1 MIHNRS
7 IKKYLRRVRSMLP
20 CSRKMKKRTMEQIRK
35 EVTLFL
41 TDHPEADYNAVISH
55 FGEPETIAA
64 AYVESMGTAEI
75 LRKLRIRRRIVSAV
89 AIVLAF
95 VVITWATFVTWAIH
109 KNESIDSGYL
119 TVTIE

>member
-75 LRKLRIRRRIVSAV
+75 LRKLHIRRRIVSAV

-95 VVITWATFVTWAIH
+95 VVITWATVVTWEIHSNTVENGGFAIV
-109 KNESIDSGYL
+109 SID
-119 TVTIE
+119 

>member
-20 CSRKMKKRTMEQIRK
+20 CSRKMKKRSMEQIRK

-95 VVITWATFVTWAIH
+95 VVITWAMVVTWEIHRNTVENGGFAIV
-109 KNESIDSGYL
+109 SID
-119 TVTIE
+119 

>member
-1 MIHNRS
+1 
-7 IKKYLRRVRSMLP
+7 
-20 CSRKMKKRTMEQIRK
+20 MEQIRK

-95 VVITWATFVTWAIH
+95 VVITWATTVTLEILR
-109 KNESIDSGYL
+109 NESIRDGVVV
-119 TVTIE
+119 VTMD

>member
-1 MIHNRS
+1 
-7 IKKYLRRVRSMLP
+7 
-20 CSRKMKKRTMEQIRK
+20 MKKRTMEQIRK

-95 VVITWATFVTWAIH
+95 VVITWAMVVTWEIHRNTVENEGFAIV
-109 KNESIDSGYL
+109 SID
-119 TVTIE
+119 

>member
-20 CSRKMKKRTMEQIRK
+20 CSRKMKKRSMEQIRK

-75 LRKLRIRRRIVSAV
+75 LRKLHIRRRIVSAV

-95 VVITWATFVTWAIH
+95 VVITWATTVTLEILR
-109 KNESIDSGYL
+109 NESIRDGVVV
-119 TVTIE
+119 VTMD

>member
-20 CSRKMKKRTMEQIRK
+20 CSRKMKKRSMEQIRK

-95 VVITWATFVTWAIH
+95 VAITWATVVTWEIHRNTVENEGFAIV
-109 KNESIDSGYL
+109 SID
-119 TVTIE
+119 

>member
-7 IKKYLRRVRSMLP
+7 IKKYLRRVRSTLP
-20 CSRKMKKRTMEQIRK
+20 CSWKMKKRTMEQIRK

-95 VVITWATFVTWAIH
+95 VVITWATVVTWAIH
-109 KNESIDSGYL
+109 SNTVENGGFAIVSID
-119 TVTIE
+119 